1 MICGL
6 LKITIME
13 NIVRGTSVKLLTNL
27 MLHHEVT
34 HITYNMWGLNM
45 EEKVHKLRSIS
56 KD

>member
-1 MICGL
+1 
-6 LKITIME
+6 ME